1 MRNKILFSVLIVVI
15 LYLVFYNSSIYEKSV
30 PIFYNNSNKY
40 WAHRVLYPQIAN
52 DLSVKF
58 NGVELDVFFESDKS
72 LFDVRHHGSF
82 KGNSLIDYLSKIN
95 NNDMYFWIDLKNL
108 NPSNV
113 SSVITRLDSIT
124 KETISKQRII
134 IESKDIKLLYELKKS
149 GYKISYWLPSF
160 NLFKSIFQVYEIRN
174 DLENYTPDAISCS
187 YHNVRFYS
195 RKFPNYSI
203 HCWTN
208 GLDFKNDISEIEKIS
223 KINNVR
229 IILVD

>member
-1 MRNKILFSVLIVVI
+1 MRNKILFSILIVLF
-15 LYLVFYNSSIYEKSV
+15 LYLVFYNSSIYNKSV
-30 PIFYNNSNKY
+30 PIFYNNLNKY
-40 WAHRVLYPQIAN
+40 WAHRVLDPQVAN
-52 DLSVKF
+52 NLSVKF

-82 KGNSLIDYLSKIN
+82 KGNYLIDYLSDI
-95 NNDMYFWIDLKNL
+95 NNDMCFWIDLKNL

-208 GLDFKNDISEIEKIS
+208 GLDFINDISEIEKIS